1 MLWLCRQHAGCLFLY
16 RVEFNLEGGKRFEK
30 APVIS
35 VVDGYGRVDGH
46 SMLRDLGSTFSRS
59 GALSASGSR
68 QRYTR

>member
-35 VVDGYGRVDGH
+35 VVDGYGRV
-46 SMLRDLGSTFSRS
+46 LGSTFSRS